1 MTLGYNQLEAVEIQ
15 YVGIDLPKLYNH
27 FVVLSNRN

>member
-15 YVGIDLPKLYNH
+15 YVGIDLHKHYNH